1 MRWLT
6 ELSPGIPFSRKL
18 DASIHV
24 FREFVDAWS
33 RATSDPLVIKRAR
46 AERGL
51 DAAIRGHDCRAGD
64 VIALLELA
72 TAEGP

>member
-1 MRWLT
+1 MAWLSD
-6 ELSPGIPFSRKL
+6 LSPAVPFSRKI
-18 DASIHV
+18 DACIHV
-24 FREFVDAWS
+24 FREFVAAYAQ
-33 RATSDPLVIKRAR
+33 ATADPLVIKRAR

-51 DAAIRGHDCRAGD
+51 DDAIRGHDCRAGD